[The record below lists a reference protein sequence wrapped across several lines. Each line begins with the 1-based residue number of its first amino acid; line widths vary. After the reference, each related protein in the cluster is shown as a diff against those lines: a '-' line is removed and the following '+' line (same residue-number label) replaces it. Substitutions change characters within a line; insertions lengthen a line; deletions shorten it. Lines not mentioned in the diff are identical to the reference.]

1 MKIGSVLLGAW
12 LILQGLVALLDLSF
26 RYDGM
31 VLGALALLS
40 GIFVLIRK

>member
-1 MKIGSVLLGAW
+1 MKLWSVFLGTW

-31 VLGALALLS
+31 VLGGLALLA
-40 GIFVLIRK
+40 GVFVLIRK